1 MSISTSYAL
10 KATLLKSKTT
20 NHIYQ
25 YEGRTDTESSLVN
38 LTTGKSGKIQNEKM
52 KDLFVIPLLLN
63 HMIQENSNLLEVIK
77 ILNLRHELQ

>member
-38 LTTGKSGKIQNEKM
+38 LTTGKSGKIPNEKM
-52 KDLFVIPLLLN
+52 KDLFVIPLVLN
-63 HMIQENSNLLEVIK
+63 QMSQENSNLLEVIK